1 MEYYSTIERNKVVP
15 FAKMWMDLETIILS
29 EVSQKNK
36 YILMRINLEKWYR
49 WIFLQ
54 SGNRDTDVENKY
66 MNIKG
71 EGRGGMS

>member
-1 MEYYSTIERNKVVP
+1 
-15 FAKMWMDLETIILS
+15 MWMDLETIILS

-71 EGRGGMS
+71 EGRGGMSWEIGFDVYTLLILCIK